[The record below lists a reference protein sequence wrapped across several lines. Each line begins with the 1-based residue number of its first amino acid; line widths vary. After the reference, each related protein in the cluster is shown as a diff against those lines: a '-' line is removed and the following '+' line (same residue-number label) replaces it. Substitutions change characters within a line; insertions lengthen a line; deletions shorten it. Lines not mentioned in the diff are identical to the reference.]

1 MQRTWVLRRRREPSK
16 KRRILGL
23 CSSRVGCGAGHV
35 RPHSALRYRILNE
48 FEREF
53 LGLTKAS

>member
-1 MQRTWVLRRRREPSK
+1 MQRTWVLWRRREPSEN
-16 KRRILGL
+16 RRVP
-23 CSSRVGCGAGHV
+23 SAAEPVMSA
-35 RPHSALRYRILNE
+35 PHSALRYRILSE